1 MADKVETTTPAVEAT
16 ESVETPVETP
26 LVATNGDSKEA
37 EPAKNG
43 DSTNG
48 KHDSTNGKHDEATN
62 GDQHETNGKNGD
74 AEDKPET
81 NGHADEVDRVNTT
94 ESSNGDTNGAAKVT
108 EEKEATKRPAEVG
121 DEEATPGKIA
131 KLKKAAAEKISEVT
145 TTEETTA

>member
-16 ESVETPVETP
+16 ESVETPVETH
-26 LVATNGDSKEA
+26 LEATNGDSKEA

-48 KHDSTNGKHDEATN
+48 KHDSTNGKHDEVTN
-62 GDQHETNGKNGD
+62 GDKPEKNGD

-81 NGHADEVDRVNTT
+81 NGHADEDDRVNTT

-108 EEKEATKRPAEVG
+108 EEKEATKRPAEAG